1 MSAHLF
7 EELKLLK
14 ELEQIY
20 EAVAGEGAI
29 NRYTHEE
36 IILLIKDMNYSD
48 QLIQE
53 ATSDEYLD
61 LVNRR
66 ENV

>member
-1 MSAHLF
+1 MRLNEDDF
-7 EELKLLK
+7 MN

-20 EAVAGEGAI
+20 EAVAGYDAI
-29 NRYTHEE
+29 DSYTHEE
-36 IILLIKDMNYSD
+36 ILLLIKDMNYSD

>member
-1 MSAHLF
+1 MRLN
-7 EELKLLK
+7 EDDLMN

-20 EAVAGEGAI
+20 EAVAGDYAI
-29 NRYTHEE
+29 DRYTHEE
-36 IILLIKDMNYSD
+36 IILIINDMYYSD

>member
-1 MSAHLF
+1 MQKVR
-7 EELKLLK
+7 EVIKR

-20 EAVAGEGAI
+20 EAVAGDDAI

-66 ENV
+66 ENI

>member
-1 MSAHLF
+1 MQKVR
-7 EELKLLK
+7 EVIKR

-20 EAVAGEGAI
+20 EAVAGDDAI
-29 NRYTHEE
+29 NGYTHEE
-36 IILLIKDMNYSD
+36 ILLLIKDMNYSD

>member
-1 MSAHLF
+1 MQKVR
-7 EELKLLK
+7 EVIKR

-29 NRYTHEE
+29 DGYTHEE